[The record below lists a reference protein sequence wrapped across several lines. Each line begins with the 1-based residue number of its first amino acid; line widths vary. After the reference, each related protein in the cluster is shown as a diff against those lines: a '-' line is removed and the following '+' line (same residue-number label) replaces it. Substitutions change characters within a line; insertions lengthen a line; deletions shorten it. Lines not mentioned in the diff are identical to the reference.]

1 MWVNLPRFFNS
12 EIHNQIK
19 EVLSTSDGEQKV
31 FIAIKQNGSLRKIET
46 NYKIRYNEDIKN
58 KLEQITGENSVIAK

>member
-1 MWVNLPRFFNS
+1 MPRFFNS

-19 EVLSTSDGEQKV
+19 DVLLAEIGEQKV

-58 KLEQITGENSVIAK
+58 KLEKITGGGSIIAK